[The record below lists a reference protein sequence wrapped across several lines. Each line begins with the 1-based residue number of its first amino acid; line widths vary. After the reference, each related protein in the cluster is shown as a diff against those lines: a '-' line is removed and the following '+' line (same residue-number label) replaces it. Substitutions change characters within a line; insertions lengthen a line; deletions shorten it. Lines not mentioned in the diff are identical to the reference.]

1 MGLTGEPVAPDDGL
15 DGWIRGLRDHLARG
29 DLVTLKPFDLGYGTM
44 QLPGET
50 TLRIMLAD
58 LSDLDDPLGSWG
70 GDAAWRD
77 ERRHRLRDDFT
88 RLRALLG

>member
-1 MGLTGEPVAPDDGL
+1 VAPDDSL
-15 DGWIRGLRDHLARG
+15 DGWIRDLHDHVAQG
-29 DLVTLKPFDLGYGTM
+29 DLATLKPFDLGDGTM

-58 LSDLDDPLGSWG
+58 LSDLDDPLGSWD
-70 GDAAWRD
+70 GDAAWRA
-77 ERRHRLRDDFT
+77 ERRHHLHDDFT